1 MPQWFNVS
9 FDLVVVVVMAFAIYF
24 PRYRRKD
31 LLLSFIVLNVG
42 VLAVSIALESAEV
55 GVGVGFG
62 LFGVLSI
69 IRLRSQELEQQEIA
83 YYFAALALGLVN
95 GVVVHPAWMAPT
107 LSVIILVVLFVVDHP
122 RVSPRTRHQSM
133 TLGEAFTDE
142 PDLIAH
148 LEQTLN
154 VKITYLLIKR
164 VDFVND
170 TTTVE
175 VRYILPQETH
185 ERIRASADGPVV

>member
-9 FDLVVVVVMAFAIYF
+9 FDLLVVIVMAFAIYF

-31 LLLSFIVLNVG
+31 LLLSFIVLNIG
-42 VLAVSIALESAEV
+42 VLAVSIALESADV

-69 IRLRSQELEQQEIA
+69 IRLRSQELEQHEIA

-107 LSVIILVVLFVVDHP
+107 LSLIILAVLFIVDHP
-122 RVSPRTRHQSM
+122 LVSPRTRHQSM

-142 PDLIAH
+142 PALIAH
-148 LEQTLN
+148 LEATLGA
-154 VKITYLLIKR
+154 KITYMLIKK

-170 TTTVE
+170 TTNVE
-175 VRYILPQETH
+175 VRYILPKEVGQ
-185 ERIRASADGPVV
+185 RVRPSADGQIP

>member
-9 FDLVVVVVMAFAIYF
+9 FDLVVVLVMAFAIYF

-31 LLLSFIVLNVG
+31 LLLSYIVLNIG
-42 VLAVSIALESAEV
+42 VLAVSVALVSAEV
-55 GVGVGFG
+55 GVGLGFG

-95 GVVVHPAWMAPT
+95 GVVVDPAWMAPT
-107 LSVIILVVLFVVDHP
+107 LSLIILAVLFVVDHP

-142 PDLIAH
+142 PELIAH
-148 LEQTLN
+148 LEGTLGA
-154 VKITYLLIKR
+154 KITYLLIKR

-170 TTTVE
+170 TTMVE
-175 VRYILPQETH
+175 VRYVLPRDTDPGP
-185 ERIRASADGPVV
+185 RASADGPVT

>member
-9 FDLVVVVVMAFAIYF
+9 FDLVVIVVMAFAIYF

-31 LLLSFIVLNVG
+31 LLLSFIVLNLG
-42 VLAVSIALESAEV
+42 VLAVSVALDSAEV
-55 GVGVGFG
+55 GMGVGFG

-107 LSVIILVVLFVVDHP
+107 LSLIILAVLFVVDHP
-122 RVSPRTRHQSM
+122 MVSPRTRHQSM
-133 TLGEAFTDE
+133 TLGQAFTDE
-142 PDLIAH
+142 PELIAH
-148 LEQTLN
+148 LEQTLG
-154 VKITYLLIKR
+154 VKITYLLIKK

-170 TTTVE
+170 TTNVQ
-175 VRYILPQETH
+175 VRYILPRESTPGAH
-185 ERIRASADGPVV
+185 ASADGPLT

>member
-1 MPQWFNVS
+1 MPQWFSVS

-31 LLLSFIVLNVG
+31 LLLSFIVLNIG
-42 VLAVSIALESAEV
+42 VLAVSVALESAEV

-107 LSVIILVVLFVVDHP
+107 LSLIILAVLFVVDHP
-122 RVSPRTRHQSM
+122 RLSPRTRHQAM
-133 TLGEAFTDE
+133 TLGQAFTDE
-142 PDLIAH
+142 AELIEH
-148 LEQTLN
+148 LQATLD
-154 VKITYLLIKR
+154 VKVTYLLIKK

-170 TTTVE
+170 TTNIQ
-175 VRYILPQETH
+175 VRYILPRESL
-185 ERIRASADGPVV
+185 ERIEASADGPVL

>member
-9 FDLVVVVVMAFAIYF
+9 FDLVVVLVMAFAIYF

-31 LLLSFIVLNVG
+31 LLLSYIVLNIG
-42 VLAVSIALESAEV
+42 VLAVSVALVSAEV
-55 GVGVGFG
+55 GVGLGFG

-95 GVVVHPAWMAPT
+95 GVVVDPAWMAPT
-107 LSVIILVVLFVVDHP
+107 LSLIILAVLFVVDHP

-142 PDLIAH
+142 PELIAH
-148 LEQTLN
+148 LEGTLGA
-154 VKITYLLIKR
+154 KITYLLIKR

-170 TTTVE
+170 TTMVE
-175 VRYILPQETH
+175 VRYVLPRDTDPGP
-185 ERIRASADGPVV
+185 RVSADGPVT